1 VAKVDTGCVVV
12 EV

>member
-1 VAKVDTGCVVV
+1 VALCVVV